1 MKKRIK
7 ALKRIFV
14 VFLAVAM
21 VMNTIN
27 LTGFVSHAEEG
38 ILPAVEETIQ
48 DGTEADT
55 EGDSVPEYALTEDE
69 YEEESLAED
78 AENVQ
83 ASEEETFFV
92 ESVYEIV
99 DGGTAETSAALS
111 DFYALDGAGNVALK
125 SGNHVNWIDRLDLED
140 AGYATDFYNWLVA
153 NSDPETAINSPR
165 TAALF
170 DPENNN
176 TGEVSRMDAN
186 DDGINESYVYTVKV
200 FEGSA
205 SFTYTGDQNADAA
218 AAYAAIKDELN
229 ANKTEAFACI
239 SAVYYAFD
247 RDEPEVF
254 WLSGA
259 CQYMNGYSYSYNSAG
274 TANYEQTI
282 TFVLKSDSFDIRET
296 AYQNADV
303 LTEAIEDTL
312 VASGNAKDTILAG
325 LEVGATRYEKVK
337 YLNKWL
343 TEHNCYHSDVNNA
356 GNDAHECITALTGTY
371 GTNGPVCEAYAR
383 AFKVLCDAV
392 SIPCVLVDGT
402 AVTDSGSGPH
412 MWNYVQMD
420 DGKWYGVDVTWN
432 DPTTGTE
439 NVISGAE
446 HENYLLVGSDTVIG
460 SRTFI
465 ASHPVSNTVTEGGVA
480 YINGPVLETDSYQV
494 PSDNPVLTVA
504 GETVDTSRDSSGT
517 GWSYDY
523 DTNTLTLTANVTG
536 SILCT
541 GDLNIGLGTAV
552 TLTGNIE
559 VTNGDLVI
567 GGTGHLTISGTT
579 ATKGNIIVTG
589 GTLTINGTGSL
600 YVECKVTAD
609 RFAIDGAMHVI
620 VQWGMSVTPDVTG
633 SYRVR
638 IAQDNT
644 WYYENISEIDI
655 PNYFEY
661 VDGEH
666 GVTVGIIARFNG
678 FHTLTCNDSAC
689 ACKMSKAREYHVP
702 DPENHYD
709 CKFEGCKKAA
719 AGVVIHQE
727 DDATTITPRY
737 ELEYVTGNSQGADS
751 GCVNIAVP
759 GDTIRLCHDRTA
771 SGSNYFKFNSDG
783 NYYLDLDGYTY
794 NAVNGLIELTESVT
808 VTLVGSGTLKLPT
821 WNDQFLVDDD
831 FKGYIYTQD
840 DKKTR
845 IYGQIPLTANLTIPS
860 GETYDF
866 IDGAKYILGGYTVT
880 ENGTIQVNGVAHSH
894 SSNVQVTYAITEE
907 GHTATTVCVDCPV
920 EYKTVGTEE
929 EHNYVY
935 SQKGETVSL
944 DCDTC
949 KNGRGAWGLRAPANL
964 YYDGSVKEASVSGSI
979 TGVSA
984 PVISYTGTGLVA
996 GKPVDVGTY
1005 TASVEVNGISL
1016 SIDFTIK
1023 GNLEDY
1029 ANVETVP
1036 NVTFN
1041 GIAQKPLPV
1050 VTLGNNTLVI
1060 DTDYTVTYEN
1070 NTNAGTAYIIIT
1082 GMGNY
1087 EGEKKVS
1094 FTINKA
1100 AAPAIT
1106 WPAAG
1111 SLTYGQTLTDSA
1123 LTGGST
1129 TYGSF
1134 AWADEFIVPTV
1145 VNSGYKVIFTPS
1157 AHTIQNYET
1166 ITVTE
1171 KIVSVAVAKAAA
1183 PVITWPTASEITY
1196 GQALSDSVLTGGSTV
1211 FGSFAWELPET
1222 MPNAGEAVYK
1232 VIFTPSEDTV
1242 ANYETITPTVKEIT
1256 VNVKK
1261 AAAPVITWP
1270 VAGNLTY
1277 GQTLAESLLTG
1288 GSIAYGTF
1296 AWEKSDA
1303 VPTVG
1308 NEGYKVIFTPS
1319 ADTLANYEAIEI
1331 TEKNVVVNVSKA
1343 AAPELTWPVADEGVY
1358 GQQLKDISFVSM
1370 ETTYGTFAW
1379 EDESAML
1386 LCGSHAYTVVFT
1398 PSAHTLQN
1406 YEAVSVTEKEITVN
1420 AEQAE
1425 IKIESITAEDKIFD
1439 KSNVV
1444 TISNIQISGV
1454 VGADDVSIDVSQ
1466 LVATVSSADANTYD
1480 KVYPAGLKLAGHNKD
1495 YYKLEDVSD
1504 GISAQ
1509 VIIHKAPAEILIE
1522 EGKDSYSKTFGE
1534 EEFLLEGISFTGEG
1548 ALSYSVGNGK
1558 NLFGTADKDAASI
1571 LKVSEEGVV
1580 TILGTGKA
1588 TITVDAAS
1596 SSNYEV
1602 AAPKTIEVTIHY
1614 SGIIHMDEVGEV
1626 TYTGS
1631 AIKPEINVYDGS
1643 TEVVLQKGKDYTIT
1657 YKNNVNAYT
1666 LEEGEEGFDA
1676 KKAPQIII
1684 KGKGNY
1690 SAVITAYFTIAPKDI
1705 SVPEDTSI
1713 LADDVLTE
1721 YNGKVQ
1727 KKVPVITYNKKK
1739 LAGVAKPDDGSM
1751 PAKLKDF
1758 VYSYPDLADENA
1770 YKNAGTWEI
1779 IVEGTGNYTGSR
1791 PVNLIIAAKGGKM
1804 TAAKVKPIPAQEYN
1818 DGNPV
1823 ILDATELVV
1832 TAKVNGVQTTLVE
1845 GEHFETTYKNN
1856 EKVGTASVTL
1866 TALEGSGLAG
1876 SKTVTF
1882 KIVGTSLK
1890 KAKVEGLENVT
1901 YNGKAQT
1908 LNLKVTMPDGTVLVK
1923 DRDYEVSYSKNS
1935 NAGTAKVTVKG
1946 TGAYTDSV
1954 TKSFKIL
1961 AYNMSGET
1969 DAAGNL
1975 RADSL
1980 LTEVNGL
1987 LAMKNGELSVKFTK
2001 GGAMPAV
2008 ELVFDG
2014 VTLQAG
2020 KDYTL
2025 AYKNNKNVYTLVEG
2039 EAGYKA
2045 NKAPLITVKG
2055 KGNFTGSFTK
2065 TFVITGRGLSDS
2077 EVGVIMTADDKAA
2090 STKPGGYISKPVIK
2104 DADGKALQQGKD
2116 YTVPVYTMTGADG
2129 EDVILGAK
2137 DVVSTVGAEIT
2148 VTVKGLGNYAVE
2160 EDEGLSYTYR
2170 LTAKSISSVKVT
2182 GIEVPYSSTSK
2193 AYLTR
2198 DDFYNADGTSK
2209 VTIGSG
2215 KNKEYLDF
2223 EEDFEIVP
2231 GSYQKN
2237 DKKGTATVTI
2247 KGINEYGGTKTIKF
2261 KVGTRTLGDWDW
2273 WPFR

>member
-1 MKKRIK
+1 MKKGIK
-7 ALKRIFV
+7 TLKRIFV

-38 ILPAVEETIQ
+38 ILPATEETVS
-48 DGTEADT
+48 DCTEADT

-92 ESVYEIV
+92 EKTFEEIQTDV
-99 DGGTAETSAALS
+99 ARISASGDDFLSIDGNGK
-111 DFYALDGAGNVALK
+111 VALK
-125 SGNHVNWIDRLDLED
+125 EGNYANWIDRLDLD
-140 AGYATDFYNWLVA
+140 GADYAVDFYEWLKTNSNPETCLSQPGKVA
-153 NSDPETAINSPR
+153 LYDPEGNS
-165 TAALF
+165 
-170 DPENNN
+170 
-176 TGEVSRMDAN
+176 TGEITREDFDN
-186 DDGINESYVYTVKV
+186 DGVNESYVYCIRTI
-200 FEGSA
+200 EG
-205 SFTYTGDQNADAA
+205 TGTFVYNKETAAQDAYNAIAE
-218 AAYAAIKDELN
+218 ELD
-229 ANKTEAFACI
+229 ANKQATYPYI
-239 SAVYYAFD
+239 PAVFFAFD
-247 RDEPEVF
+247 RDCPEVF
-254 WLSGA
+254 WLSGT
-259 CQYMNGYSYSYNSAG
+259 CSYMSSYSYGYNTAG
-274 TANYEQTI
+274 TVAYTQE
-282 TFVLKSDSFDIRET
+282 FYLLLKSNTFDMRE
-296 AYQNADV
+296 ASYRN
-303 LTEAIEDTL
+303 LTILDEAIENTL
-312 VASGNAKDTILAG
+312 VGNTSGKKAILAG
-325 LEVGATRYEKVK
+325 AESLGTRYEKVK
-337 YLNKWL
+337 YFNEWL
-343 TEHNCYHSDVNNA
+343 TKHNCYNSDYVNA
-356 GNDAHECITALTGTY
+356 GNDAHECITALTGTS
-371 GTNGPVCEAYAR
+371 GTNGPVCEAYAK
-383 AFKVLCDAV
+383 ALKVLCDA
-392 SIPCVLVDGT
+392 SGIPCVLVDGT
-402 AVTDSGSGPH
+402 AITDSGSGPH
-412 MWNYVQMD
+412 MWNYVRMD
-420 DGKWYGVDVTWN
+420 DNKWYGVDVTWN
-432 DPTTGTE
+432 DPTTGS
-439 NVISGAE
+439 NAVVSGSE

-465 ASHPVSNTVTEGGVA
+465 ASHPVSNQVSESVA
-480 YINGPVLETDSYQV
+480 PFINGPILETESYEP
-494 PSDNPVLTVA
+494 PSNTPELTVA
-504 GETVDTSRDSSGT
+504 GEVVDTSKDSTGT
-517 GWSYDY
+517 GWSYDFE
-523 DTNTLTLTANVTG
+523 TTTLTLTDNLTGNVVCDR
-536 SILCT
+536 SINIAL
-541 GDLNIGLGTAV
+541 GDPV

-559 VTNGDLVI
+559 IENGDLVI
-567 GGTGHLTISGTT
+567 GGTGHLTIGGTST
-579 ATKGNIIVTG
+579 LKGNINVSNG
-589 GTLTINGTGSL
+589 SLTVNGTGSL
-600 YVECKVTAD
+600 KVNYKVTANE
-609 RFAIDGAMHVI
+609 IKVSGSMHV
-620 VQWGMSVTPDVTG
+620 VVARGVSVAPVVEGDCRLRN
-633 SYRVR
+633 SS
-638 IAQDNT
+638 NT
-644 WYYENISEIDI
+644 FGTSIGEITDTTFAS
-655 PNYFEY
+655 YFES
-661 VDGEH
+661 VDSEH
-666 GVTVGIIARFNG
+666 ELAISTVAKFKYIHRLSCTDTDCACALDNVWEY
-678 FHTLTCNDSAC
+678 HTL
-689 ACKMSKAREYHVP
+689 
-702 DPENHYD
+702 DPENNYL
-709 CKFEGCKKAA
+709 CRTEGCNIGAVA
-719 AGVVIHQE
+719 YVSHTEAGVETQL
-727 DDATTITPRY
+727 PCFY
-737 ELEYVTGNSQGADS
+737 FSNVTGNTTEYTRGVLDVIQ
-751 GCVNIAVP
+751 P
-759 GDTIRLCHDRTA
+759 GDTIVLCQNVTTDSSSVMSFDT
-771 SGSNYFKFNSDG
+771 SGEYFIDLNGFTLNMKNKAFDLTDG
-783 NYYLDLDGYTY
+783 S
-794 NAVNGLIELTESVT
+794 IVT
-808 VTLVGSGTLKLPT
+808 VKGSGTYQLT
-821 WNDQFLVDDD
+821 NWDENIRGSED
-831 FKGYIYTQD
+831 FNGYITTSS

-845 IYGQIPLTANLTIPS
+845 IYGTITLSSARTIPT
-860 GETYDF
+860 GEIYDF
-866 IDGAKYILGGYTVT
+866 IDGAKFVLNGYTVT
-880 ENGTIQVNGVAHSH
+880 ENGTIQVNGVEHLH
-894 SSNVQVTYAITEE
+894 NSNEQVTYTITES
-907 GHTATTVCVDCPV
+907 GHAATTVCVDCPV
-920 EYKTVGTEE
+920 EYKNVGSEE
-929 EHNYVY
+929 EHDYVY
-935 SQKGETVSL
+935 TKKGETISL
-944 DCDTC
+944 DCSIC
-949 KNGRGAWGLRAPANL
+949 KNGRGAWGLEAPDNL
-964 YYDGSVKEASVSGSI
+964 YYDGSIKAATVTGNI
-979 TGVSA
+979 TDVSA
-984 PVISYTGTGLVA
+984 PEITYSGEGLVE

-1005 TASVEVNGISL
+1005 TAGIEVSGLSL
-1016 SIDFTIK
+1016 QVTYTIK
-1023 GNLEDY
+1023 GNLATH
-1029 ANVETVP
+1029 ANVAAIP
-1036 NVTFN
+1036 NVTYD
-1041 GIAQKPLPV
+1041 GTAKTPLPV
-1050 VTLGNNTLVI
+1050 VTMGNLTLVK
-1060 DTDYTVTYEN
+1060 DTDYTLSYEEN
-1070 NTNAGTAYIIIT
+1070 INAGTACIVIT
-1082 GMGNY
+1082 GKGNY
-1087 EGEKKVS
+1087 EGEKSVT
-1094 FTINKA
+1094 F
-1100 AAPAIT
+1100 
-1106 WPAAG
+1106 
-1111 SLTYGQTLTDSA
+1111 
-1123 LTGGST
+1123 
-1129 TYGSF
+1129 
-1134 AWADEFIVPTV
+1134 
-1145 VNSGYKVIFTPS
+1145 VI
-1157 AHTIQNYET
+1157 E
-1166 ITVTE
+1166 
-1171 KIVSVAVAKAAA
+1171 
-1183 PVITWPTASEITY
+1183 
-1196 GQALSDSVLTGGSTV
+1196 
-1211 FGSFAWELPET
+1211 
-1222 MPNAGEAVYK
+1222 
-1232 VIFTPSEDTV
+1232 
-1242 ANYETITPTVKEIT
+1242 
-1256 VNVKK
+1256 
-1261 AAAPVITWP
+1261 
-1270 VAGNLTY
+1270 
-1277 GQTLAESLLTG
+1277 
-1288 GSIAYGTF
+1288 
-1296 AWEKSDA
+1296 
-1303 VPTVG
+1303 
-1308 NEGYKVIFTPS
+1308 
-1319 ADTLANYEAIEI
+1319 
-1331 TEKNVVVNVSKA
+1331 KA
-1343 AAPELTWPVADEGVY
+1343 AAPELIWPVADEGVY

-1379 EDESAML
+1379 ENESEML
-1386 LCGSHAYTVVFT
+1386 LYGSNAYTVVFT

-1480 KVYPAGLKLAGHNKD
+1480 KVYPAGLKLAGRNKD

-1509 VIIHKAPAEILIE
+1509 VTIHKAPAEILIE

-1571 LKVSEEGVV
+1571 LKVSEAGVV

-1602 AAPKTIEVTIHY
+1602 AAPKTIEVTILY

-1705 SVPEDTSI
+1705 SDPEDTSI

-1739 LAGVAKPDDGSM
+1739 LAGVAKPEDGSM

-1791 PVNLIIAAKGGKM
+1791 SVNLIIAAKGGKM

-1856 EKVGTASVTL
+1856 KKVGTASVTL

-1975 RADSL
+1975 KADSL

-2137 DVVSTVGAEIT
+2137 DVVGTVGAEIT